1 MAIFSI
7 EIADN
12 DVGRV
17 IESLCVNYGWKDVI
31 TDPSDPMRNIPN
43 PETKAVFANRM
54 VRKFLSDHVQK
65 YEIDKATKDITDS
78 LDLTPVI
85 NDPQL

>member
-7 EIADN
+7 EIADE

-17 IESLCVNYGWKDVI
+17 IESLCVNYGWQETI
-31 TDPSDPMRNIPN
+31 SDPADPMSIIGN

-54 VRKFLSDHVQK
+54 VRQFLAEHVKK
-65 YEIDKATKDITDS
+65 YEIDKATKAITDS
-78 LDLTPVI
+78 LNINPII
-85 NDPQL
+85 NDPQV

>member
-31 TDPSDPMRNIPN
+31 VDPADPMGNIPN
-43 PETKAVFANRM
+43 PETKPIFANRM
-54 VRKFLSDHVQK
+54 VRQFLSDHVKK
-65 YEIDKATKDITDS
+65 YEIDKATQAITDS
-78 LDLTPVI
+78 LNVTPVI